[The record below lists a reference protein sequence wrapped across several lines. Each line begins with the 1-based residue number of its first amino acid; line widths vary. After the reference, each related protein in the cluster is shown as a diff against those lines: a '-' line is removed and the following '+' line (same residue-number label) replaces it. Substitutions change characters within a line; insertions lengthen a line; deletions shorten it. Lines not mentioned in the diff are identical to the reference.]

1 MKKIF
6 KKIIIKI
13 ITWEAGIILKK
24 YKPKIVAIT
33 GSVGKTST
41 KDMLFCVLSK
51 KYKVRKSEK
60 SYNSALG
67 LPLTVLGL
75 PNAWSDPFLWL
86 ENIFKGFLM
95 FFKKQEYP
103 DVLILEIGVSKPG
116 DVKNNISKW
125 LKIDFLLYTVFP
137 DVPVHVEFFG
147 SAENIFKEKS
157 KIIKSLKKGGVLIL
171 NHDDEK
177 VYSLHQKSK
186 ERVVSFGVNENAT
199 YKVSYPGY
207 IYKKQNQWEIP
218 QGVTFKFEY
227 KGNTYPVLV
236 NNLLGLHNTMQISGA
251 LACASEMGCDI
262 LDSISA
268 LSSYQNQP
276 GRMSLLEGLDGSM
289 IIDDTYN
296 SSPIATIAA
305 INVLREMKG
314 NRKIVV
320 LGDMLELGK
329 HTEEEHRAIGKIVS
343 SVADILITIGPRSL
357 FVRDGAVEN
366 GFLEKNIFSFVDVLS
381 SLDFVS
387 GLVGSGDV
395 VLVKGSQSMRLEKLV
410 EVLIKDTNQKE
421 KILCRQ
427 EKEWKDN

>member
-289 IIDDTYN
+289 IIDDSYN

>member
-262 LDSISA
+262 LESISA

-289 IIDDTYN
+289 IIDDSYN